1 MAEVAPH
8 APGIPADYY
17 RRISLAEQRH
27 WWYRG
32 MREISVALLGSRWGG
47 SGTRLLDAGCGTGG
61 FARFALDT
69 GGASTVAGADLA
81 SDAIALAGE
90 LVPEAD
96 LHVAALDALP
106 FADGAF
112 DVVVC
117 NDVLQHLRDAEVGQ
131 SLEELRRV
139 LATDGALLLRTNGAR
154 RLRVERDDWRAYDAS
169 TLEAQLAAAGLRC
182 ARRTYAN
189 TVLSLFGA
197 ARGSIPRAPTDEH
210 DGIPVAMPPRA
221 KNAVGLAVLRA
232 EARYLRRP
240 GRSLPFGHTL
250 FALAVPA

>member
-1 MAEVAPH
+1 MAEVAPL

-32 MREISVALLGSRWGG
+32 MREISVALLGDRWGR

-69 GGASTVAGADLA
+69 GGVRTVAGADLA

-106 FADGAF
+106 FADAGF
-112 DVVVC
+112 DIVVC
-117 NDVLQHLRDAEVGQ
+117 NDVLQHVPQDDVQESLR
-131 SLEELRRV
+131 ELRRV
-139 LATDGALLLRTNGAR
+139 VAPDGAVLLRTNGSR
-154 RLRVERDDWRAYDAS
+154 RLRNERGDWRAYDAS
-169 TLEAQLAAAGLRC
+169 TLETELAAAGLRC
-182 ARRTYAN
+182 ERLTYAN
-189 TVLSLFGA
+189 TVLSLLGA
-197 ARGSIPRAPTDEH
+197 ARGSIPHAPTDER
-210 DGIPVAMPPRA
+210 DGIPVAMPPRL
-221 KNAVGLAVLRA
+221 KNALGLTVLRA
-232 EARYLRRP
+232 EARYLRRR
-240 GRSLPFGHTL
+240 GSSLPFGHTL
-250 FALAVPA
+250 FALAVRA